1 MGRLLQNPKFTVS
14 VVFVAAMFMNILD
27 STIVNTAIPT
37 IGRQFD
43 ASIASTGAVA
53 SAYLVS
59 IAVVIPASGW
69 LGDRFGTRRV
79 FLVALAL
86 FTAASA
92 LCAVAGSLGQLVL
105 FRVLQG
111 VGGGMMTP
119 VGMAMLYRVFPQ
131 EERVQASRIL
141 VVPTALAPAL
151 GPVIGGLLVDH
162 LSWHW
167 AFIVNVPIGLLVLLF
182 GLRYLPASEFAATSR
197 FDVPGFLLAGV
208 GLGALMF
215 AVTEGPSRGWG
226 TPLIVGAGTVGI
238 VMLVALTAHELRTPH
253 PMLHLRLLRDRIFSA
268 ATIVVLPATA
278 GFLGLLYAFPL
289 MQQEALGRSA
299 TTSGLLTFPEA
310 IGVMIGAQVVTRLYP
325 VVGPRRLMAVGA
337 IVVGAMAILLTTTD
351 GQTSHVFVV
360 TTMLVLGFA
369 MSWVFISMQSA
380 AFATTSA
387 ADTGQ
392 ASGMFNALR
401 QTAAAV
407 GVATL
412 ATVISVSG
420 PTDATAVGTTVPNLG
435 AYHAAFVAAAVLM
448 VLAALL
454 ALRVRDEDAAS
465 TMVRAGAGAKG
476 APPVTPG

>member
-1 MGRLLQNPKFTVS
+1 MARLLQNPKFTVS

-27 STIVNTAIPT
+27 ATIVNTAIPT
-37 IGRQFD
+37 IGRDFD

-59 IAVVIPASGW
+59 IAVFIPASGW

-79 FLVALAL
+79 FLVALTI
-86 FTAASA
+86 FTVASA
-92 LCAVAGSLGQLVL
+92 LCGIAGSLGQLVL

-111 VGGGMMTP
+111 IGGGMMTP
-119 VGMAMLYRVFPQ
+119 VGMAMLFRVFPQ
-131 EERVQASRIL
+131 EERVRASRIL

-151 GPVIGGLLVDH
+151 GPVVGGLIVDN

-167 AFIVNVPIGLLVLLF
+167 AFLVNVPVGVAMLLF
-182 GLRYLPASEFAATSR
+182 GLRYLPVTEHARTGP
-197 FDVPGFLLAGV
+197 FDVPGFLLAGA

-226 TPLIVGAGTVGI
+226 TPLIVWGGIVGI
-238 VMLVALTAHELRTPH
+238 ALLVALAAHELRTAH
-253 PMLHLRLLRDRIFSA
+253 PMLHLRLLRDRIFSSA
-268 ATIVVLPATA
+268 SIVILPATA

-289 MQQEALGRSA
+289 MQQEGLGRTA

-310 IGVMIGAQVVTRLYP
+310 IGVMLGAQVVSRLYP
-325 VVGPRRLMAVGA
+325 IVGPRRIMAGA
-337 IVVGAMAILLTTTD
+337 SLVVGAMALILSTTD
-351 GQTSHVFVV
+351 GGTSHAFVV
-360 TTMLVLGFA
+360 ATMLVLGFA
-369 MSWVFISMQSA
+369 MSWVFISLQSA

-407 GVATL
+407 GVATM

-420 PTDATAVGTTVPNLG
+420 PVRADATGTIVPDLG
-435 AYHAAFVAAAVLM
+435 AYHDAFVAAAVLM
-448 VLAALL
+448 VVSALL
-454 ALRVRDEDAAS
+454 SLRVRDEDAAS
-465 TMVRAGAGAKG
+465 TMVRAR
-476 APPVTPG
+476 